1 MGSNR
6 SEGASPHRVAFDP
19 LSGLPVRRS
28 IGYDTTLSVPAVH
41 GLSFLKG
48 TSMSYRHPTTTCL
61 LLGLLCLVSGP
72 IQATAQEP
80 SDSSGVEAPELPRV
94 RIVATGGTIASRAES
109 PTQVSGYSIGFTG
122 EDLLAMAPG
131 IELVADISV
140 EQFSNI
146 SSGSMSVE
154 RWIALSN
161 RITELLE
168 TEGYDGVVV
177 THGTDTLDET
187 AFFLH
192 LTVKSDKPVVCTGA
206 MRPSSAISA
215 DGPLNLYNSVR
226 LAASPDAHGMG
237 AFIMLNEEINS
248 ARDAYKGDT
257 HRVETF
263 QSGALGLL
271 GWVDSDKVVI
281 YRRPLRRH
289 TRDSEF
295 DVLGVDS
302 LPRVDIVYTYV
313 GVDEFAVKG
322 FLEAGTKGIVVEGI
336 GGGGSPRSFRAAST
350 MMREAGIVVVRGSR
364 TPDGRVTGGV
374 DTLPAH
380 KARILLML
388 ALTKTDDPA
397 EIRRIFSEY

>member
-1 MGSNR
+1 
-6 SEGASPHRVAFDP
+6 
-19 LSGLPVRRS
+19 
-28 IGYDTTLSVPAVH
+28 
-41 GLSFLKG
+41 
-48 TSMSYRHPTTTCL
+48 MSYRHSATACIIFGFL
-61 LLGLLCLVSGP
+61 FLFSGP
-72 IQATAQEP
+72 IQTTAQEP
-80 SDSSGVEAPELPRV
+80 SEVPDVEAPDLPKI

-109 PTQVSGYSIGFTG
+109 PTQISGYSIGFTG

-131 IELVADISV
+131 IELIADISV

-146 SSGSMSVE
+146 PSGSMSVE
-154 RWIALSN
+154 RWISLSN
-161 RITELLE
+161 RITEILE

-271 GWVDSDKVVI
+271 GWVDSDRVVI
-281 YRRPLRRH
+281 YRQPLRRH
-289 TRDSEF
+289 TSESEF

-322 FLEAGTKGIVVEGI
+322 FLEAGTKGVVVEGI
-336 GGGGSPRSFRAAST
+336 GGGGAPRSFRGAST

-364 TPDGRVTGGV
+364 TPDGRVNGGV

-388 ALTKTDDPA
+388 ALNTTSDPA
-397 EIRRIFSEY
+397 EIRRIFREY

>member
-1 MGSNR
+1 
-6 SEGASPHRVAFDP
+6 
-19 LSGLPVRRS
+19 
-28 IGYDTTLSVPAVH
+28 
-41 GLSFLKG
+41 
-48 TSMSYRHPTTTCL
+48 MSYQRSATTYL
-61 LLGLLCLVSGP
+61 LLGLLFLISGP
-72 IQATAQEP
+72 AQTTAQEP
-80 SDSSGVEAPELPRV
+80 SDSSSVEAPDLPRV
-94 RIVATGGTIASRAES
+94 RIVATGGTIASRADS

-131 IELVADISV
+131 IELIADVSV

-146 SSGSMSVE
+146 PSGSMTVE

-161 RITELLE
+161 RITEILE

-192 LTVKSDKPVVCTGA
+192 LTVKSDKPVVCTGS

-248 ARDAYKGDT
+248 ARDAFKGDT

-281 YRRPLRRH
+281 YRQPLRRH
-289 TRDSEF
+289 SKDGEF
-295 DVLGVDS
+295 DVRGVER
-302 LPRVDIVYTYV
+302 LPRVDIVYTYI
-313 GVDEFAVKG
+313 GVDEYAVKG
-322 FLEAGTKGIVVEGI
+322 FVEAGTKGIVVEGI
-336 GGGGSPRSFRAAST
+336 GGGGSPSSFRPASA

-364 TPDGRVTGGV
+364 TPDGRVSGGV